1 MLSLLSLINTMS
13 LHLSLSNPH
22 GSFDILF
29 TGIQKALMKDLYFR
43 NKSELYLENWSAH
56 KND

>member
-1 MLSLLSLINTMS
+1 MLSSLSLINTMS

-29 TGIQKALMKDLYFR
+29 TGIQKALMKDLHFR
-43 NKSELYLENWSAH
+43 NKSEL
-56 KND
+56 